1 MNYRDTPYFS
11 VGRATDLSGMDRV
24 IYRWLERLPG
34 ILSLGTIIFI
44 IIISYTNPTF
54 AALFIIIFDLYWLFK
69 TIYLSMHLRYNWK
82 RMKYMLARDWDPLLA
97 NLKYDHLVHMV
108 ILPFVNEG
116 REVVEKSITS
126 LLDAKWDSKNIVVVL
141 AGEERAGETSRAL
154 AMEMVEKY
162 GKKFAHFL
170 YTAHPAGIAG
180 EMVGKGSNIAYAAEQ
195 SRLLVLDPM
204 RIKYTDVIVS
214 AFDIDTVVYPNYFK
228 CLTWNFLTVPD
239 PHKTSFQPVP
249 IYNNNIWD
257 APAFS
262 RVVAMSATFWQM
274 IQQERPER
282 LATFSSHAISFE
294 SLYKIGYWQ
303 KNMVSEDSRIFWNL
317 FVAHDGDYSV
327 VPIAYPVSMDANLDD
342 GFWLTML
349 SIYKQQRRW
358 SWGVENVPYLVFA
371 CIKNKA
377 IPLHKKL
384 RAVLTQ
390 VEGFWSLATNPIMIF
405 LLGWLPLVLGG
416 RLFRTTILSY
426 NLPIITGY
434 IMYFSMVGLILS
446 ALVAFSFL
454 PPRPPTHKKRHSIY
468 MALQWVLIPL
478 TITIFGA
485 IPALEAQTR
494 LLLGKYMG
502 FWVTPKHREI
512 KNV

>member
-1 MNYRDTPYFS
+1 
-11 VGRATDLSGMDRV
+11 
-24 IYRWLERLPG
+24 
-34 ILSLGTIIFI
+34 
-44 IIISYTNPTF
+44 
-54 AALFIIIFDLYWLFK
+54 
-69 TIYLSMHLRYNWK
+69 
-82 RMKYMLARDWDPLLA
+82 
-97 NLKYDHLVHMV
+97 
-108 ILPFVNEG
+108 
-116 REVVEKSITS
+116 
-126 LLDAKWDSKNIVVVL
+126 
-141 AGEERAGETSRAL
+141 
-154 AMEMVEKY
+154 
-162 GKKFAHFL
+162 
-170 YTAHPAGIAG
+170 
-180 EMVGKGSNIAYAAEQ
+180 
-195 SRLLVLDPM
+195 
-204 RIKYTDVIVS
+204 
-214 AFDIDTVVYPNYFK
+214 
-228 CLTWNFLTVPD
+228 
-239 PHKTSFQPVP
+239 
-249 IYNNNIWD
+249 
-257 APAFS
+257 
-262 RVVAMSATFWQM
+262 M

>member
-1 MNYRDTPYFS
+1 MTYRDTPYFS
-11 VGRATDLSGMDRV
+11 VGRATDLSGFDRKL
-24 IYRWLERLPG
+24 YRLLEIVPG
-34 ILSLGTIIFI
+34 FLSLGTIVLTIVL
-44 IIISYTNPTF
+44 SYVSPRF
-54 AALFIIIFDLYWLFK
+54 AALFIILFDLYWLFK

-82 RMKYMLARDWDPLLA
+82 RMKYNLALDWDPLLA
-97 NLKYDHLVHMV
+97 NLKYDQITHLV
-108 ILPFVNEG
+108 ILPFYNETS
-116 REVVEKSITS
+116 EVVEKSIIS
-126 LLDAKWDSKNIVVVL
+126 LLSAQWESKNIIVVL
-141 AGEERAGETSRAL
+141 AGEEKAGESARSVAITMKERYGSR
-154 AMEMVEKY
+154 
-162 GKKFAHFL
+162 FAYFL
-170 YTAHPAGIAG
+170 HTTHPMGVPG
-180 EMVGKGSNIAYAAEQ
+180 EMPGKGSNIAYAAEEA
-195 SRLLVLDPM
+195 RLQILDLM
-204 RIKYTDVIVS
+204 GLKYNDVIVS

-282 LATFSSHAISFE
+282 LATFSSHAMSFE
-294 SLYKIGYWQ
+294 SLYRVGYWQ

-317 FVAHDGDYSV
+317 FVANNGDYSV
-327 VPIAYPVSMDANLDD
+327 VPLAYPVSMDANLA
-342 GFWLTML
+342 GTFWSTMI

-358 SWGVENVPYLVFA
+358 SWGVENVPYILLA

-377 IPLHKKL
+377 IPLSKKI

-390 VEGFWSLATNPIMIF
+390 LEGFWSLATNPIMIF
-405 LLGWLPLVLGG
+405 LLGWLPTVIGG
-416 RLFRTTILSY
+416 RVFHTTLLAY

-434 IMYFSMVGLILS
+434 IMYFSMISLILS
-446 ALVAFSFL
+446 ALVSFSFL
-454 PPRPPTHKKRHSIY
+454 PPRPPSHKKRETVY
-468 MALQWVLIPL
+468 MALQWIFVPL

-502 FWVTPKHREI
+502 FWVTPKHREMV
-512 KNV
+512 K